1 MYEYIRYGN
10 YIVIKKR
17 VLLHIAVLKCLDSGP
32 IMQQQQQQ
40 KRGAQTFPSVFSLL
54 QIRRKAQQSKN
65 WTGEGTVQCTFES
78 NYFLMSMWRR
88 CVPQSS
94 SKVRL
99 IFMSVLFY
107 YIIRVKLPESQRWWK
122 SRKNRDLTAPRRIL
136 CCVYIA
142 WLSTI
147 NWAICPLITKR
158 KIMIA
163 AAKPRC
169 CVRSQTEWWI
179 FLSSSLLRGEEE
191 VVSVWPTR
199 RRCFVCEKAT
209 VNDRAVKCAV

>member
-32 IMQQQQQQ
+32 IMQQQQ
-40 KRGAQTFPSVFSLL
+40 KRGAQT
-54 QIRRKAQQSKN
+54 IRSCKSAARHNKARNGQERRR
-65 WTGEGTVQCTFES
+65 GEGTVQCTFES

-88 CVPQSS
+88 CAPQSS

-107 YIIRVKLPESQRWWK
+107 YIIRVKLPESQRWWWK